1 VLSLKLSASASYL
14 QSTYADAAL
23 FNAGAGYGGYPK
35 FDNNAQATDDKFNNF
50 HDGNVTVALPIKA
63 TKYITLT
70 PTVSYIFPLSD
81 DARYEMKGQ
90 GLKGSATPG
99 ERDSSF
105 ICGGLS
111 MSFTF

>member
-1 VLSLKLSASASYL
+1 MAASGSYL
-14 QSTYADAAL
+14 QSSYADATL

-35 FDNNAQATDDKFNNF
+35 FDSNAQATNDKFSNF
-50 HDGNVTVALPIKA
+50 HDGNVTVNLPIKA

-81 DARYEMKGQ
+81 DARYEMKRQ
-90 GLKGSATPG
+90 GLKGSAAPA

-105 ICGGLS
+105 VYGGLIA
-111 MSFTF
+111 SFTF